1 MDPKYGIEWVNNH
14 RGQKTQE
21 YLTSPNH
28 NFKI

>member
-1 MDPKYGIEWVNNH
+1 MDLKYGIEWVNNP
-14 RGQKTQE
+14 RGQKTHE